1 MTIEIPDN
9 DYKML
14 KLAAVHFGVSIKD
27 YVLEAI
33 RAKEKILIRD
43 DGVIRVLKKE
53 TVRALEDS
61 RNGKTMSFNSSK
73 EAFAYL
79 DKNTSKKPKLKW
91 QKK

>member
-1 MTIEIPDN
+1 MTKMTIEIPDS

-43 DGVIRVLKKE
+43 DGVMRVLKKE

-61 RNGKTMSFNSSK
+61 RKRK
-73 EAFAYL
+73 
-79 DKNTSKKPKLKW
+79 KLKSHNSV
-91 QKK
+91 KEMMKDLNSK

>member
-1 MTIEIPDN
+1 MTIEIPDS

-43 DGVIRVLKKE
+43 DGVMRVLKKE

-61 RNGKTMSFNSSK
+61 RKRK
-73 EAFAYL
+73 
-79 DKNTSKKPKLKW
+79 KLKSHNSV
-91 QKK
+91 KEMMKDLNSK